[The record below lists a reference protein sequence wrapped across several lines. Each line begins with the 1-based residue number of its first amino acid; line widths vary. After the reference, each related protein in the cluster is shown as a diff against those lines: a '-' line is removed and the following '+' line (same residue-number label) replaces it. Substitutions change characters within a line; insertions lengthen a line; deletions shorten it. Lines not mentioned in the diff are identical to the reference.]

1 MIVLRE
7 ATNLLSLRSFLSVS
21 VIVIVFIRKW
31 IVSTSFYKNSKYIL
45 LYIMYS
51 VSVSI
56 KLCEILN
63 LFFLHFAYCILV

>member
-1 MIVLRE
+1 MIVLRK
-7 ATNLLSLRSFLSVS
+7 ATNLLSLRSFLSFL

-31 IVSTSFYKNSKYIL
+31 FVSTSFYKNSKYIL

-56 KLCEILN
+56 KLSEILN

>member
-7 ATNLLSLRSFLSVS
+7 ATNLLSLRSFLSVL

-31 IVSTSFYKNSKYIL
+31 FVSTSFYKNSKYIL

-56 KLCEILN
+56 KLNEILN